1 MNADTF
7 EHLCKTQKKTF
18 TWQHPVLP
26 LVGSKAKQ
34 WWREIQAVASLL
46 PPGCKVFDAFAGT
59 FSVSRI
65 MLYKNETLSITAND
79 IDGTYSRRLNAIEQT
94 VALWHEA
101 QEKIGTRTDHTTRT
115 RFTEEQFEAYTD
127 ILSRADDKVTVTSW
141 GNHARSPR
149 NMLPTV
155 PPDKHLAY
163 HWLDGINV
171 CDTRLCTDKTCLQLI
186 DLYDFI
192 ILDPPYKGHAYKEQ
206 YSAECRQE
214 AREWAK
220 EIISLCKGFMLW
232 DRTDSDLINLAMENQ
247 GTLIRTCSM
256 GSKEG
261 NKGEAFV
268 LNIDKL
274 TETCSPL

>member
-1 MNADTF
+1 MNADNF
-7 EHLCKTQKKTF
+7 EQLCKAQKKTF
-18 TWQHPVLP
+18 NWQHPVLP

-34 WWREIQAVASLL
+34 WWREIQAMASLL

-79 IDGTYSRRLNAIEQT
+79 MDGTYSRRLNAIEQT

-115 RFTEEQFEAYTD
+115 RFTDAQYECFTN
-127 ILSRADDKVTVTSW
+127 ILSRAEDKVTVTSW

-155 PPDKHLAY
+155 PPDINMAKR
-163 HWLDGINV
+163 WLDGINV
-171 CDTRLCTDKTCLQLI
+171 CDIRLRNEQKCVQLS
-186 DLYDFI
+186 DEFDFI

-220 EIISLCKGFMLW
+220 EIIGKCKSFMLW
-232 DRTDSDLINLAMENQ
+232 DRTDSDLINLAMESQ

-261 NKGEAFV
+261 NRGESLVINLKQF
-268 LNIDKL
+268 
-274 TETCSPL
+274 TETG

>member
-7 EHLCKTQKKTF
+7 EQLCKAQKKTF

-26 LVGSKAKQ
+26 LVGAKAKQ
-34 WWREIQAVASLL
+34 WWREIQTVASLL
-46 PPGCKVFDAFAGT
+46 PPECNVFDAFTGT
-59 FSVSRI
+59 FCVSRI
-65 MLYKNETLSITAND
+65 MLYKNETLNITAND
-79 IDGTYSRRLNAIEQT
+79 LEHSYSRRLNAIDQT
-94 VALWHEA
+94 IALWHEA
-101 QEKIGTRTDHTTRT
+101 QERIGTRTDHTTRT

-171 CDTRLCTDKTCLQLI
+171 CDTRLCTDEACLQLI
-186 DLYDFI
+186 GLYDFI

-206 YSAECRQE
+206 YSAEYRKE
-214 AREWAK
+214 AREWTK
-220 EIISLCKGFMLW
+220 ESISRCKGFMLW
-232 DRTDSDLINLAMENQ
+232 DRTDSDLINLAVENQ

-261 NKGEAFV
+261 NSGESLV
-268 LNIDKL
+268 INIDKL
-274 TETCSPL
+274 TEKYSPL